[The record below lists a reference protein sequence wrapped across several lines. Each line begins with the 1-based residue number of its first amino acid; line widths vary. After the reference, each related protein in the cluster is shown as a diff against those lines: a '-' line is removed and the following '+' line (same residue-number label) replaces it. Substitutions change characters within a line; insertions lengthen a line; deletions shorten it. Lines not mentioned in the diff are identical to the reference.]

1 MRITSILLS
10 TGKLSIG
17 MMLIGILSASPL
29 AAAAR
34 EQRCEHSA
42 SRDSDLNL
50 TGVKTIVFDIGPHR
64 LNLKGHAGAS
74 GSVRGRACASDPQRL
89 AELTISQRRDGDKLI
104 VRAERNRLLRKGSWS
119 GNEYGHLSLD
129 AAIPEQLPLRML
141 VGSGD
146 VVVEGVASM
155 SADVGSGELV
165 ASRIRGTF
173 FADVGS
179 GDIRAGDIG
188 ALHVVTVGSG
198 DLQARDV
205 HGDARVGEINS
216 GDFSLSNAQGRI
228 RIGSIGSGNAS
239 VSDTT
244 GDVIV
249 GSIGSGDLE
258 VERVRGDLVVDS
270 VGSGS
275 VRHREIG
282 GQIRIPKD
290 D

>member
-10 TGKLSIG
+10 TGMLSIG
-17 MMLIGILSASPL
+17 LLSASPL
-29 AAAAR
+29 AAEAS
-34 EQRCEHSA
+34 EQRCEYSA

-64 LNLKGHAGAS
+64 LNLKGHSGAS
-74 GSVRGRACASDPQRL
+74 GSVHGRACASDPKRL
-89 AELTISQRRDGDKLI
+89 AELTVSQRREGDKLI

-119 GNEYGHLSLD
+119 GDQYGHLSLD
-129 AAIPEQLPLRML
+129 AKVPEHLALRML

-146 VVVEGVASM
+146 VVVDGVASM

-165 ASRIRGTF
+165 ARHVRGTF

-179 GDIRAGDIG
+179 GDIRADDIG

-198 DLQARDV
+198 DLEARDV

-216 GDFSLSNAQGRI
+216 GDFNLSNAQGRI

-239 VSDTT
+239 VSGAA

-258 VERVRGDLVVDS
+258 VEKVQGNLVVDS
-270 VGSGS
+270 VGSVS
-275 VRHREIG
+275 VHHRDIR
-282 GQIRIPKD
+282 GQIRSPQD

>member
-1 MRITSILLS
+1 MRTATILLS
-10 TGKLSIG
+10 AG
-17 MMLIGILSASPL
+17 MLFALPAVAL
-29 AAAAR
+29 A
-34 EQRCEHSA
+34 EQRCEYSA

-50 TGVKTIVFDIGPHR
+50 TGVKTIVFDIGPHSLH
-64 LNLKGHAGAS
+64 LNGQKGAL
-74 GSVRGRACASDPQRL
+74 GSVRGKACASDPKRL
-89 AELTISQRRDGDKLI
+89 AELMVSQRRDGDKLI

-119 GNEYGHLSLD
+119 GDQYGHLSLD
-129 AAIPEQLPLRML
+129 AMVPEHLALRML

-146 VVVEGVASM
+146 VVVDGVASM

-165 ASRIRGTF
+165 ARRVRGTF

-179 GDIRAGDIG
+179 GDIRADDIG

-198 DLQARDV
+198 QLEARDV

-239 VSDTT
+239 VSGAA

-258 VERVRGDLVVDS
+258 VEKAQGDLVVDS

-275 VRHREIG
+275 VRHRDIHG
-282 GQIRIPKD
+282 TVRIPED